1 MQIRFANLSNS
12 PNDFSIKL
20 SPTKNLPVPY
30 QIDEEAEPAARQP
43 KVGWL
48 HHQLPRRI
56 GMRLDIQPPGFR
68 LPPAFPFQF
77 RQTTWT
83 NVHHQWSTV
92 LFHFSS
98 QVQHFPNIFPFHLKL
113 TTISIIQYQW
123 SLLFLF
129 HTKISCKIKQNNC
142 CKINSMWI
150 DECCWMS
157 KWKNVNDN
165 LMRRRECSTGRKSRM
180 KKTIDNFYGS
190 KMIRH
195 MFNEGIPGFYD

>member
-12 PNDFSIKL
+12 SNDFSIKL

-83 NVHHQWSTV
+83 NVHQWSTV
-92 LFHFSS
+92 LFHLSS
-98 QVQHFPNIFPFHLKL
+98 QSNIFPIFFFFTKI
-113 TTISIIQYQW
+113 TSIYNITSISVIT
-123 SLLFLF
+123 FFF
-129 HTKISCKIKQNNC
+129 HTKIIC
-142 CKINSMWI
+142 
-150 DECCWMS
+150 
-157 KWKNVNDN
+157 NVN
-165 LMRRRECSTGRKSRM
+165 
-180 KKTIDNFYGS
+180 
-190 KMIRH
+190 
-195 MFNEGIPGFYD
+195 

>member
-1 MQIRFANLSNS
+1 MAFLFSNKYLRYQHRSENSIRKSIQFALS

-83 NVHHQWSTV
+83 NVHQWSTV
-92 LFHFSS
+92 LFHLSNSPTFS
-98 QVQHFPNIFPFHLKL
+98 
-113 TTISIIQYQW
+113 QYF
-123 SLLFLF
+123 SF
-129 HTKISCKIKQNNC
+129 SP
-142 CKINSMWI
+142 KIN
-150 DECCWMS
+150 
-157 KWKNVNDN
+157 N
-165 LMRRRECSTGRKSRM
+165 
-180 KKTIDNFYGS
+180 
-190 KMIRH
+190 
-195 MFNEGIPGFYD
+195 GINNIISVIIFSI